1 MICAWLTQGAIITR
15 TARHKKVFMPP
26 IANATGI
33 TGATGAAG
41 TAATTGATDAAGIA
55 DRNVV
60 GRWCGGAIGVGVE
73 VRVEMH
79 AGISLVNTDCLI
91 DSVKARVEMRAS
103 VTLGASAGIAA
114 ASFVT
119 LFALLGRV
127 INATTAMH
135 R

>member
-1 MICAWLTQGAIITR
+1 
-15 TARHKKVFMPP
+15 MPP

-41 TAATTGATDAAGIA
+41 TAATTGATDAAGIAGTTGIA

-91 DSVKARVEMRAS
+91 DFVKARVEMRAS
-103 VTLGASAGIAA
+103 VTLAASADIAA